1 MQRMKKRLFAVAA
14 LILVFS
20 LTACSGGKEENEK
33 TAEKNEQD
41 IKELV
46 AYYSANKEEED
57 SASITSDQLIVT
69 KEDGKKQVYDLPEN
83 EFFVSIAPYVEVTH
97 PCANHSL
104 TGCQGEMPDEE
115 FEVYIEDSKGNVI
128 VDEKMTSLE
137 NGFIDLWLPRN
148 ETFTVS
154 IKHKKGQAEGKIS
167 TFSGDNTCITT
178 LQLS

>member
-1 MQRMKKRLFAVAA
+1 MKKRLFAVAA

-128 VDEKMTSLE
+128 VDEK
-137 NGFIDLWLPRN
+137 
-148 ETFTVS
+148 
-154 IKHKKGQAEGKIS
+154 
-167 TFSGDNTCITT
+167 
-178 LQLS
+178 